1 MIPYSIDISGVSE
14 LQFRPCHSLP
24 TITDVDSDDEPE
36 GIETY
41 SLPKAIGWGCKNGN
55 VTTFEGMVVDE
66 VVTGIE
72 EGCALWWEEE
82 QCQGERHNFSFLLSS
97 RSLTVPSACVLILTR
112 SGEHV
117 SNVLFD
123 HEYRK
128 GARSY
133 SYTQVSVVLSL
144 RVVSLLMEGTMR
156 RNTMMPSNLSTF
168 STLF

>member
-1 MIPYSIDISGVSE
+1 
-14 LQFRPCHSLP
+14 LP
-24 TITDVDSDDEPE
+24 TITDAELDDEPE

-41 SLPKAIGWGCKNGN
+41 SLPKAIGYGCKNGN

-66 VVTGIE
+66 VVTGIQ

-82 QCQGERHNFSFLLSS
+82 QCQGERHDFSFPLSS
-97 RSLTVPSACVLILTR
+97 RSIPVPSACVLILTR

-123 HEYRK
+123 DEYRK

-144 RVVSLLMEGTMR
+144 RVASSLMEGTMR
-156 RNTMMPSNLSTF
+156 RNMMPSSLSTF
-168 STLF
+168 STVS